1 MKRLFKQFAVA
12 AGIAASAMSAQ
23 ALPTIVTSWNYG
35 LNSLFS
41 AAAPGSV
48 TGVGTTTLSW
58 GTSTG
63 FGQSSLAVANPALGT
78 VNTFIGGGLIP
89 PASWAPGGSLTHTN
103 NPIGGTS
110 LTSAT
115 LRATLNLT
123 AFTPLATTLPGAL
136 PALNFNIAFAE
147 TPNMGLP
154 GNCAIPTS
162 PTACNDI
169 FVLTGGLLNQTFN
182 YNVDGTGS
190 VAYFVNLFP
199 SSGGV
204 LAVLPATG
212 CAAAGQ
218 AAGCIGFST
227 PENLATTL
235 GLSFTVSTRPF
246 VTVPEPG
253 SLALAGLALF
263 SVGWIRRRTFLKT

>member
-48 TGVGTTTLSW
+48 TGVGTNTLSW

-63 FGQSSLAVANPALGT
+63 SGQSSLAVANPGPGA

-89 PASWAPGGSLTHTN
+89 PAFWAPGGSLTHTN

-123 AFTPLATTLPGAL
+123 ALTPLTPGLPGAL
-136 PALNFNIAFAE
+136 PPLNFNIGFAE
-147 TPNMGLP
+147 TPNSGT
-154 GNCAIPTS
+154 CAIPTS
-162 PTACNDI
+162 PTPCNDI

-182 YNVDGTGS
+182 YNVDGTGL

-204 LAVLPATG
+204 LSVLPATG

-218 AAGCIGFST
+218 PPGCIGFST
-227 PENLATTL
+227 PERLATTL

-253 SLALAGLALF
+253 SLALTGLALF
-263 SVGWIRRRTFLKT
+263 GAGWIRRRTFLKT

>member
-48 TGVGTTTLSW
+48 TGVGTNTLSW

-63 FGQSSLAVANPALGT
+63 SGQSSLAVANPGPGA

-89 PASWAPGGSLTHTN
+89 PAFWAPGGSLTHTN

-115 LRATLNLT
+115 LTATLNLK
-123 AFTPLATTLPGAL
+123 ALTPLATALPGAL

-147 TPNMGLP
+147 TPNSGT
-154 GNCAIPTS
+154 CAIPTS
-162 PTACNDI
+162 PTPCNDI

-182 YNVDGTGS
+182 YNVDGTGL

-204 LAVLPATG
+204 LSVLPATG

-218 AAGCIGFST
+218 PPGCIGFST
-227 PENLATTL
+227 PERLATTL